1 MPPVKTLV
9 YKCAERQQKKGCV
22 LRLGWR
28 SADKPDRAFP
38 ARRHGKLPM
47 RSFSLTACT
56 SVRAFLRRDAIVS
69 RCARGQL
76 NDPEAG
82 ERTKEG
88 WITMI
93 GTDLDAFVT
102 VRLEEPAEGKPTS
115 LLAPHAD
122 LAKIDK
128 GCSPNEIVGV
138 EQKRRNAVTVESP
151 VGARFGDSPHFLR
164 SPTLPAPAPESAR
177 LEAPLSWRADG
188 EGLSPAVQALARR
201 FGYA

>member
-38 ARRHGKLPM
+38 ARRRGKLPM

-56 SVRAFLRRDAIVS
+56 SARAVLRRDATVS
-69 RCARGQL
+69 GCARGQL
-76 NDPEAG
+76 NNPEAG

-93 GTDLDAFVT
+93 GNNLDAFVT

-151 VGARFGDSPHFLR
+151 VRRSLWRQSAFSSLADAPCASPRIRPTGGA
-164 SPTLPAPAPESAR
+164 TK
-177 LEAPLSWRADG
+177 
-188 EGLSPAVQALARR
+188 LAR
-201 FGYA
+201 